1 MALKCL
7 KCGHD
12 HAVKN
17 GFIFGR
23 QRYKCKRCGY
33 QYTKIKPNGHTDHEK
48 RVIALLHASG
58 LSMNMIA
65 RMMGVSVQS
74 VSRWVRTFCPEKAQ
88 ELPKMEMMK
97 KVKLKRIL
105 RNFQKM
111 NSEEREY
118 EVFLLSTRLPSG
130 GAVKIFV
137 DNPVNLENRT
147 AKHGC
152 LMTKFFSNG

>member
-48 RVIALLHASG
+48 RVVALFCRKKKNVYIAKKNIKKRYSD
-58 LSMNMIA
+58 
-65 RMMGVSVQS
+65 
-74 VSRWVRTFCPEKAQ
+74 EKYI
-88 ELPKMEMMK
+88 K
-97 KVKLKRIL
+97 I
-105 RNFQKM
+105 
-111 NSEEREY
+111 
-118 EVFLLSTRLPSG
+118 EVYDPPG
-130 GAVKIFV
+130 E
-137 DNPVNLENRT
+137 DY
-147 AKHGC
+147 
-152 LMTKFFSNG
+152 